1 LPDGRF
7 HARFNG
13 EQDPH
18 MYFAAVAVRPAVVW
32 RHSAWR
38 LVIPVPAQRCCDRPA
53 WSLQVGVRFHLQD
66 CVVSKCLAHWASMVE
81 AVSAGFG

>member
-1 LPDGRF
+1 
-7 HARFNG
+7 
-13 EQDPH
+13 
-18 MYFAAVAVRPAVVW
+18 
-32 RHSAWR
+32 
-38 LVIPVPAQRCCDRPA
+38 VIPVPAQRCCDRPA